1 MADLVT
7 TITESM
13 VLNGSLRGS
22 SNSITTTGVI
32 DVFERILTCTHSQ
45 TTTVAVFNS
54 TPYGADGAL
63 DVENCKY
70 FRITNLSTDEDMKVA
85 FVTAATNYQVTVRA
99 GGSHVLF
106 QAEEVMIAEAD
117 TTPNFPTLEDL
128 VTVEVRPSATTDVQ
142 VRYAILQ
149 LVVLIFLMQKFRQ
162 QFFNQAFL
170 CHNNFFV
177 IKLLLYF
184 CLDVVCADFSYL
196 QDFQT
201 KSQDL

>member
-7 TITESM
+7 TITETV

-22 SNSITTTGVI
+22 SNQLTTTNVV

-45 TTTVAVFNS
+45 TTTIAVFNS

-70 FRITNLSTDEDMKVA
+70 LRVTNMSEDQDMKLA
-85 FVTAATNYQVTVRA
+85 LVTANTNYQVTVRA

-106 QAEEVMIAEAD
+106 QAEEALIGEEDASPA
-117 TTPNFPTLEDL
+117 FPTLEDI

-142 VRYAILQ
+142 VEVFVG
-149 LVVLIFLMQKFRQ
+149 LV
-162 QFFNQAFL
+162 
-170 CHNNFFV
+170 
-177 IKLLLYF
+177 
-184 CLDVVCADFSYL
+184 
-196 QDFQT
+196 
-201 KSQDL
+201 

>member
-1 MADLVT
+1 MADLTT
-7 TITESM
+7 TITESV
-13 VLNGSLRGS
+13 VLNGSTRGS
-22 SNSITTTGVI
+22 TNVLTTANIV

-54 TPYGADGAL
+54 TPHGADGAL

-99 GGSHVLF
+99 GGSHILY
-106 QAEEVMIAEAD
+106 QAEEALIAEAD

-142 VRYAILQ
+142 VEVFAA
-149 LVVLIFLMQKFRQ
+149 LV
-162 QFFNQAFL
+162 
-170 CHNNFFV
+170 
-177 IKLLLYF
+177 
-184 CLDVVCADFSYL
+184 
-196 QDFQT
+196 
-201 KSQDL
+201 